1 MIMME
6 ASYRLWKNG
15 QKQSVPAPWDT
26 DTPDVPV
33 WYDRIASLAPQLAAV
48 GYTHILLPPFCKT
61 QSGRLPTGDGFGKFD
76 DYDIGSKNQCGSVET
91 RFGARDQLLR
101 CIAVCRAN
109 GLFILGEA
117 VLHQYDGGQKD
128 GVYRYK
134 GADGKTLNG
143 RFPKD
148 PPCFWSTN
156 PNETI
161 PPFVQVDPVWN
172 PNPNYAFGNGVA
184 VVASQPPDYMAQ
196 GLIDACDWMIRTT
209 GIDGLRVDDVKGM
222 YAPFIHRFLTSKAMA
237 DKWAFAEDFEGD
249 PQQLHDWVWSPW
261 SSMNGRSSVLDFT
274 THWHLQ
280 DVLDKGY
287 PMSHINGAGYNA
299 RDPMHAVTF
308 VDSPDTDS
316 SFDQQIVN
324 SKLLAY
330 AFILTCEGVPQIFY
344 RDWAEDPSCYGLKA
358 LIDNLVW
365 IASKCAS
372 GPTITRYLDSS
383 CIVLNR
389 TGGNGKPGLLT
400 AINKDTWNTKTITC
414 QTSFWPG
421 THLHDFTGRHPDI
434 WCDGNGRATFTVPS
448 NAFGGGQSYLCFSWA
463 GVEGQAVAVHPRTTV
478 QAYEAAVD
486 LDLAQAAPKTL
497 SKVQRIWCAAGM
509 PITVTEMTGA
519 APLAFSVEGP
529 SGEALNTLPVTR
541 PATGRVGFKTGVAGW
556 HTVMVMNFNE
566 MDAVP
571 YKVTVEYT
579 APKDGLLIA

>member
-6 ASYRLWKNG
+6 AAYRLWKNG
-15 QKQSVPAPWDT
+15 QKQSVPAPWDA

-33 WYDRIASLAPQLAAV
+33 WYNHIASIAPQLAAV

-91 RFGARDQLLR
+91 RFGNRDQLLR
-101 CIAVCRAN
+101 GIAVCRAN
-109 GLFILGEA
+109 GLHVLGEA

-161 PPFVQVDPVWN
+161 PPFVNVDPVWN
-172 PNPNYAFGNGVA
+172 TEGNFPFGNGVA
-184 VVASQPPDYMAQ
+184 VVNSQPQDYMAHS
-196 GLIDACDWMIRTT
+196 LIDACDWMIRTT

-222 YAPFIHRFLTSKAMA
+222 YAPFIYRFLTSKSMS
-237 DKWAFAEDFEGD
+237 DKWAFSEDFEGD
-249 PQQLHDWVWSPW
+249 PQQLHDWVWGPW
-261 SSMNGRSSVLDFT
+261 SGMNGRSSVLDFT

-280 DVLDKGY
+280 DVLDKGF
-287 PMSHINGAGYNA
+287 PMSHINGAGYNF
-299 RDPMHAVTF
+299 RDPFHAVTF

-316 SFDQQIVN
+316 AFDQQIVN

-344 RDWAEDPSCYGLKA
+344 RDWAEDPSCYGLRQS
-358 LIDNLVW
+358 IDNLVW
-365 IASKCAS
+365 IASKCAG

-389 TGGNGKPGLLT
+389 TGGDGKPGLLT
-400 AINKDTWNTKTITC
+400 AINKDTWNKKTITC
-414 QTSFWPG
+414 QTSFWPN

-434 WCDGNGRATFTVPS
+434 WCDGQSMVTFTVPS

-463 GVEGQAVAVHPRTTV
+463 GMEGSSIQINSRKTLQTF
-478 QAYEAAVD
+478 EAAAD
-486 LDLAQAAPKTL
+486 LDIPPAAPKATTP
-497 SKVQRIWCAAGM
+497 VQRIWVNAGTF
-509 PITVTEMTGA
+509 IILTETTGISA
-519 APLAFSVEGP
+519 LAFSVTDA
-529 SGEALNTLPVTR
+529 SGVSLVTAPVAQ
-541 PATGRVGFKTGVAGW
+541 PAPGRIGFRTIMTGW
-556 HTVMVMNFNE
+556 HAISVTNFNE
-566 MDAVP
+566 LTALP
-571 YKVTVEYT
+571 FRITVEYS
-579 APKDGLLIA
+579 APAKEPITD